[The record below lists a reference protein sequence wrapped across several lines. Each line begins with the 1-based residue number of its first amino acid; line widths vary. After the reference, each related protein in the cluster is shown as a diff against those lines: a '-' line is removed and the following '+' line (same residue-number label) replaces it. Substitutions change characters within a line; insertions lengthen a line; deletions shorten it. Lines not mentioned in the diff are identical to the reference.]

1 MSSNMDIDTGNTG
14 LSDNELAHWL
24 ALNQT
29 SGIGALGFQ
38 RLRQHFGNISEVFS
52 ANISEL
58 RQLGLRANTLQ
69 DLQKP
74 DWPEVEKQ
82 QNWASKPGNALL
94 TSACPDYPKL
104 LLELADPPPV
114 LYVSGSVE
122 LLHHPQIAI
131 VGSRKPSPGGEHNA
145 KQLSQE
151 LSQRGLTITSGLA
164 YGIDAA
170 AHNGALTAKRPTIA
184 VLGSGLDT
192 IYPRRHQELARRIC
206 ENGALVSEWPAGTAP
221 LAHHFPRRNRIIS
234 GLSLATLVIEAS
246 ENSGSLITARLALEQ
261 GREVM
266 AVPGAIQNPMAT
278 GSNRLIQDGATLVSS
293 AEDVLNNL
301 NGFLQLSPPP
311 RSHSPSSTVT
321 KLDKLQ
327 YKVLYS
333 IDYDPTSID
342 NIVVQSGLTIEQV
355 SSILL
360 ALELLGQVSS
370 APGGMYY
377 RLRN

>member
-1 MSSNMDIDTGNTG
+1 MDIEPDDTVNNG

-29 SGIGALGFQ
+29 SGIGPLGFQ
-38 RLRQHFGNISEVFS
+38 RLRQHFSNINEVFS
-52 ANISEL
+52 ANSGEL
-58 RQLGLRANTLQ
+58 RQLGLRANTLR

-122 LLHHPQIAI
+122 SLHHPQIAI
-131 VGSRKPSPGGEHNA
+131 VGSRKPSPGGEQNA
-145 KQLSQE
+145 KQLSLE

-170 AHNGALTAKRPTIA
+170 AHSGALMAKRPTIA
-184 VLGSGLDT
+184 VLGSGLNNV
-192 IYPRRHQELARRIC
+192 YPRRHQDLARRIC
-206 ENGALVSEWPAGTAP
+206 ENGTLVSEWPPETAP

-234 GLSLATLVIEAS
+234 GLSLATLIIEAS

-266 AVPGAIQNPMAT
+266 AVPGAIQNPMAA
-278 GSNRLIQDGATLVSS
+278 GSNRLIQDGATLISS

-311 RSHSPSSTVT
+311 RNHSPSSTVT